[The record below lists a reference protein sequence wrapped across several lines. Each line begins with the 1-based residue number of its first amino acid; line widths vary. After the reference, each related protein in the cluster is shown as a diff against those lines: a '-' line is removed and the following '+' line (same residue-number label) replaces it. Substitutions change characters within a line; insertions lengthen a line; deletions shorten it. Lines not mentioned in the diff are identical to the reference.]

1 MEMCYLVND
10 GFDLHLD
17 ERKLFRV
24 SYVLKT
30 KNRHVDD
37 APLDKR
43 RKLGTGR
50 VMASTTSSQGRQALA
65 PVTTNQKEVA
75 AASSEAQEKQDWM
88 RDYLKRLKVCIKWF
102 QKSLEDLA
110 MEKDN
115 LRNMLDSSER
125 NCVKAGFVKQR
136 EVAVKEVRILRVRIA
151 EQNIGCTVA
160 EVDKLSIKSSALEE
174 TCSSHRYQ
182 ISILQRQL
190 AANQKLKPMDKVFG
204 TGDNGGVHPFSNRH
218 DVSLLSWNYDF
229 L

>member
-1 MEMCYLVND
+1 MLSVTNVKLVIYL
-10 GFDLHLD
+10 H
-17 ERKLFRV
+17 
-24 SYVLKT
+24 

-50 VMASTTSSQGRQALA
+50 VMTSITSSQGRQALA

-125 NCVKAGFVKQR
+125 NRVKAGFVKQR
-136 EVAVKEVRILRVRIA
+136 EVAVKEVGILRGELQKIREDRERQLVLVQELTSELARFK
-151 EQNIGCTVA
+151 ENIGCTVA
-160 EVDKLSIKSSALEE
+160 EVDKLSIKSSALE
-174 TCSSHRYQ
+174 
-182 ISILQRQL
+182 
-190 AANQKLKPMDKVFG
+190 
-204 TGDNGGVHPFSNRH
+204 
-218 DVSLLSWNYDF
+218 
-229 L
+229 

>member
-1 MEMCYLVND
+1 MLLTICEE
-10 GFDLHLD
+10 GA
-17 ERKLFRV
+17 EEV
-24 SYVLKT
+24 SCLNADVLL
-30 KNRHVDD
+30 KNRLVDD

-50 VMASTTSSQGRQALA
+50 IMTSTTSSRGTKALA

-75 AASSEAQEKQDWM
+75 AASSKA
-88 RDYLKRLKVCIKWF
+88 
-102 QKSLEDLA
+102 QKSLESLA

-136 EVAVKEVRILRVRIA
+136 EVAVKEVGILRGELQKVREDRERQLVLVQELTSELA
-151 EQNIGCTVA
+151 RFKENIGCTVA

-182 ISILQRQL
+182 ISILQHQL
-190 AANQKLKPMDKVFG
+190 AANQKLKM
-204 TGDNGGVHPFSNRH
+204 TGD
-218 DVSLLSWNYDF
+218 LSSSKIRNEYED
-229 L
+229 